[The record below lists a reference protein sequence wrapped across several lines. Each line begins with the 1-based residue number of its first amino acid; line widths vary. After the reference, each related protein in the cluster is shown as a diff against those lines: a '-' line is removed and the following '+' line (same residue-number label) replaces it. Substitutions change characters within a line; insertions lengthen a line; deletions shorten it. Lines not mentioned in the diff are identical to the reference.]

1 MNQIFPCDFFP
12 RRFVQNFFLVQ
23 VSVRKWMNQI
33 FFPRRSVQLCWTFF
47 QVGSKKI
54 VKFFLSFPSGS
65 GWTRFLR
72 AFFSTEVRAATLNF
86 FRTWF
91 KKNFHNFSKFSGWK
105 WMKWDSCVCVFYPW
119 FWSIFFFCS
128 SLRQDVD
135 EPDSCVCFF
144 STEVCAA
151 TLSFFELGSKIFFI
165 IFQSFLAGSRWSE
178 ILVYVFFTRDFDQFF
193 FVVQFFFFSF
203 PAGCGWTEI
212 FPCAFY
218 PQSSV

>member
-1 MNQIFPCDFFP
+1 MDE
-12 RRFVQNFFLVQ
+12 V
-23 VSVRKWMNQI
+23 
-33 FFPRRSVQLCWTFF
+33 
-47 QVGSKKI
+47 
-54 VKFFLSFPSGS
+54 
-65 GWTRFLR
+65 RFLCMC
-72 AFFSTEVRAATLNF
+72 FLPVILI
-86 FRTWF
+86 
-91 KKNFHNFSKFSGWK
+91 
-105 WMKWDSCVCVFYPW
+105 
-119 FWSIFFFCS
+119 IFFFCS

-144 STEVCAA
+144 STEVRAA
-151 TLSFFELGSKIFFI
+151 TLSFFELGSKFFFI

-218 PQSSV
+218 PQSSVERFCFFKPTFFFLKSDHELWPYKTEPLA